1 MINSAAAPIAI
12 SSKRSPRA
20 HGLPTIREAWPP
32 SASSAELILDPEQ
45 ASLEQVR
52 DYASTKVWLWPSRE
66 IYFVCDLHAD
76 TDAFLLSL
84 VASGGIERTGQGDRD
99 YRLTEAG
106 QGATFIVG
114 GDCFDK
120 GPGNLRLLDC
130 LKHLI
135 DLGADV
141 SILAGNH
148 DLRTYLGLFHAGRR
162 ETELQQ
168 CFVQMGKKSIP
179 LFLEI
184 RDAARRAGGLDGRLL
199 EPGEVRRRLFPD
211 SAWYADFPACAAG
224 LAPLRE
230 LCPEVAEIQDKTL
243 QIEAACRRAGLS
255 LGELYLIVLRAR
267 QMFVEPQGE
276 YAWYFERMT
285 LARQEGSFLFVHA
298 GLDDTVAQVLHH
310 GGVPAL
316 NAWYR
321 RLFANDLFGL
331 YHGPV
336 GNVVRTKYREIDPAL
351 SARGRAD
358 LHAAG
363 VHAIVHGHRSLV
375 HGQRL
380 SLRAG
385 MLQIECDASVDQH
398 TRLQKGLRGA
408 GGAAVIFHPDRRIQA
423 ISTDHPRIKSLDA
436 NCAFEHPRRRS
447 DQGTLFCWPSAQGPS
462 ACTKG

>member
-1 MINSAAAPIAI
+1 MSNSAAAHIAI
-12 SSKRSPRA
+12 SSTRSPPAR
-20 HGLPTIREAWPP
+20 GLPTITEAWPL
-32 SASSAELILDPEQ
+32 SASSSGLTLDPEQ

-52 DYASTKVWLWPSRE
+52 DYASTKVWLWPSRP

-106 QGATFIVG
+106 RGATFIVG

-120 GPGNLRLLDC
+120 GPGNLRLLRC
-130 LKHLI
+130 LEHLI

-162 ETELQQ
+162 ETELQH

-184 RDAARRAGGLDGRLL
+184 RETARRAGGLEGPRL
-199 EPGEVRRRLFPD
+199 EPAEVRRRLFPD
-211 SAWYADFPACAAG
+211 SAWYADFPARAAG

-230 LCPEVAEIQDKTL
+230 LCPEAAEIQDKTL

-255 LGELYLIVLRAR
+255 LAELYLAVLRAR

-276 YAWYFERMT
+276 FAWYFERMT

-298 GLDDTVAQVLHH
+298 GLDDTVAHVLHH

-351 SARGRAD
+351 TARGRAD

-363 VHAIVHGHRSLV
+363 IHAIVHGHRSLA

-385 MLQIECDASVDQH
+385 VLQIECDASVDQH
-398 TRLQKGLRGA
+398 TRLHKGLRGA

-423 ISTDHPRIKSLDA
+423 ISTDYPCIKSLDA
-436 NCAFEHPRRRS
+436 SCAFERPRRRS
-447 DQGTLFCWPSAQGPS
+447 EQGTLLRWPSAQGPT
-462 ACTKG
+462 ACTEG